1 MARVR
6 AEQPL
11 IPSLVDRLIDNDPT
25 VSTEPPPSRTQVL
38 REMKQSVRRD
48 LENLLNT
55 RFRCLSPPEHL
66 KELEKSLVNYG
77 IPDLTASSMGSA
89 QDREKLCA
97 SLQKIIA
104 RHEPRFKTVR
114 VKLQENDEA
123 MDRTLRFRIDALL
136 IVDPAP
142 EPIVFD
148 SVLKTATG
156 TIEVRGGSD
165 E

>member
-11 IPSLVDRLIDNDPT
+11 IPSLIDRLTDLDPT
-25 VSTEPPPSRTQVL
+25 VSREPPPSRHQVL
-38 REMKQSVRRD
+38 RDMKASVRRD

-55 RFRCLSPPEHL
+55 RQRCLSPPEHL

-77 IPDLTASSMGSA
+77 IPDLTASNMGSA
-89 QDREKLCA
+89 QDREKLCGL
-97 SLQKIIA
+97 LQKIIA

-114 VKLQENDEA
+114 VKLQDSDQEL
-123 MDRTLRFRIDALL
+123 DRTLRFRIDALL
-136 IVDPAP
+136 LVDPAP

-148 SVLKTATG
+148 SVLKTTTG
-156 TIEVRGGSD
+156 TFEVRGGTD

>member
-11 IPSLVDRLIDNDPT
+11 IPSILDRLIDYDPT
-25 VSTEPPPSRTQVL
+25 MSREPAPSRHQVL
-38 REMKQSVRRD
+38 RELKLSVRRD
-48 LENLLNT
+48 LENLLNS
-55 RFRCLSPPEHL
+55 RYRCLSPPEHL

-77 IPDLTASSMGSA
+77 IPDLTGSSMGSP
-89 QDREKLCA
+89 QEREKLCGL
-97 SLQKIIA
+97 LQKIIA

-114 VKLQENDEA
+114 VKLQDNEDPL
-123 MDRTLRFRIDALL
+123 DRTLRFRVDALL
-136 IVDPAP
+136 LVDPAP

-148 SVLKTATG
+148 SVLKSATG
-156 TIEVRGGSD
+156 SFEVRGGVD

>member
-11 IPSLVDRLIDNDPT
+11 IPSLIDRLIDHDPT
-25 VSTEPPPSRTQVL
+25 VSREPPPSRHQVL
-38 REMKQSVRRD
+38 RDMKLSVRRD
-48 LENLLNT
+48 LENLLNS
-55 RFRCLSPPEHL
+55 RQRCVSPPDHM

-77 IPDLTASSMGSA
+77 IPDLTAANMGSP

-97 SLQKIIA
+97 TLQKIIA

-114 VKLQENDEA
+114 VNLQDNEESL
-123 MDRTLRFRIDALL
+123 DRTLRFRIDALL
-136 IVDPAP
+136 LVDPAP

-156 TIEVRGGSD
+156 TFEVRGGTD